1 MPALRAAAG
10 SFQVKSP
17 TTYLITVLMTVRAL
31 PFVLTV
37 VLIFSVILF
46 VSILGARSYSDQ
58 RYSSMQISAT
68 RHSSGISIG
77 RATGFGSSFTFLSVD
92 RDTSRPRASGCGVG
106 RDSGKGTSRADA
118 SAAEKPART
127 EEFSG
132 GSGSA
137 TAVLPSVTAGLGG
150 LRWDAAAA
158 ATELITITDGVSTT
172 PGASPLKSVAPR
184 VASRPPLALFS
195 MPDEPMTPNL
205 AALHPVSAIMP
216 HNNATKE
223 TRFRGVIGP
232 SPALPRKVRRTAE
245 NTNRVVFRVIP
256 GFVQMES
263 AADNHF
269 SETCC
274 PNAARVSRVP
284 LARKFI
290 ELFCALCQASWQLAD
305 VPPAHSDVGL
315 CGVWRADRTAQ
326 SIPEPDRDATDR
338 LQGEIHA
345 GVV

>member
-46 VSILGARSYSDQ
+46 VSILGARLYSDQ

-77 RATGFGSSFTFLSVD
+77 RATGFGSSFPSLSVD

-106 RDSGKGTSRADA
+106 RDSGKGASRADV
-118 SAAEKPART
+118 SAAEKPERT
-127 EEFSG
+127 GEFSG

-137 TAVLPSVTAGLGG
+137 RAVVPSVT
-150 LRWDAAAA
+150 RAA
-158 ATELITITDGVSTT
+158 SW
-172 PGASPLKSVAPR
+172 
-184 VASRPPLALFS
+184 PPLALFS
-195 MPDEPMTPNL
+195 MPDEPMTPSL

-232 SPALPRKVRRTAE
+232 SPALPRKARRTVEIQIASFFGLSPASC
-245 NTNRVVFRVIP
+245 RW
-256 GFVQMES
+256 
-263 AADNHF
+263 
-269 SETCC
+269 
-274 PNAARVSRVP
+274 RVP
-284 LARKFI
+284 RIIIFPKRVAQTPRGFRGFHWQENLLSF
-290 ELFCALCQASWQLAD
+290 FCALCQASWQLAD

-315 CGVWRADRTAQ
+315 CG
-326 SIPEPDRDATDR
+326 
-338 LQGEIHA
+338 
-345 GVV
+345 